1 MLLGSAESQYLLI
14 AEQILRTGEER
25 PDRTGT
31 GTLSLFSPRNIRIN
45 LKEGFPLLTT
55 KKISF
60 KNIAIELFWILNGN
74 TNIKYLN
81 DNGVNIWNEWADQF
95 GNLGRIYGAQLRR
108 WEHIA
113 DHDQSTEYYDQ
124 IQDLINGLTH
134 NPYGRRHI
142 ATTWNV
148 GELDLM
154 RLPPC
159 HGVMI
164 QCYIGKNGLSLKMH
178 QRSAD
183 WFLGVP
189 YNIASYALLTHLI
202 AYRIGKPVDRLILS
216 YGDAHIY
223 KNHEKQMYKQI
234 EREPL
239 SLPTLEVNKITDDLK
254 NMQLEYITL
263 KNYLHHPAIRGKV
276 SV

>member
-1 MLLGSAESQYLLI
+1 MQGSAESQYLLI

-31 GTLSLFSPRNIRIN
+31 GTWSLFSPQDIKIN
-45 LKEGFPLLTT
+45 LKDGFPLLTT

-60 KNIAIELFWILNGN
+60 KNIAHELFWILNGD

-81 DNGVNIWNEWADQF
+81 DHGVNIWNEWADQF
-95 GNLGRIYGAQLRR
+95 GSLGRIYGAQLRQ
-108 WEHIA
+108 WERIP
-113 DHDQSTEYYDQ
+113 DHDHSPELHDQ
-124 IQDLINGLTH
+124 IQNLISGLIH
-134 NPYGRRHI
+134 NPFGRRHI

-148 GELDLM
+148 GELDEM

-164 QCYIGKNGLSLKMH
+164 QCYISKNGLSLKMH